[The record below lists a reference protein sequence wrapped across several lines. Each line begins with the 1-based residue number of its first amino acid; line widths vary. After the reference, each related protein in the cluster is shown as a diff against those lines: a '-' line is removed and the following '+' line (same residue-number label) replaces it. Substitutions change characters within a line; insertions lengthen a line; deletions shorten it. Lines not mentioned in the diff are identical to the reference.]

1 MGPAAVTEAVVAAA
15 DALMELWGAV
25 ENDPRRN
32 LDLRGHAIWLD
43 RLRGEALASSAGVHP
58 VLIRL
63 GWSLGETGRP
73 HRAARYFERL
83 ADRICR
89 CWAAAIRRPRM
100 CNTPAGCGI
109 ARRARSRDPSVS

>member
-1 MGPAAVTEAVVAAA
+1 M
-15 DALMELWGAV
+15 

-43 RLRGEALASSAGVHP
+43 RLRGDALASSVGVHP

-83 ADRICR
+83 ADRVV
-89 CWAAAIRRPRM
+89 PLLGGGH
-100 CNTPAGCGI
+100 PAVEDVQYACGVRI
-109 ARRARSRDPSVS
+109 ARRARSGDPSVS